1 MYRIKGM
8 NSNNNYLT
16 LLPSFLNK
24 KLEKLGQMILI
35 IWLVASIVKI
45 NKAQG
50 KKDRQKLPI
59 LLINFV
65 LQ

>member
-1 MYRIKGM
+1 M

-35 IWLVASIVKI
+35 IWLVASIVQI